1 MSLRGG
7 RPSRLSGSSREAL
20 PDVWVASRM
29 PGSVWDA
36 LPDVR

>member
-7 RPSRLSGSSREAL
+7 RPFRLSGSSWEAL
-20 PDVWVASRM
+20 LDVWEASRM
-29 PGSVWDA
+29 PGSVRDA